1 MTSFVSF
8 YYQLRII
15 LQMTALL
22 FLCFGKTIQ
31 QLTGFLE
38 SECEVALTWFDENK
52 MIVNPGKFQGMIM
65 DKRKQDHTKEI
76 FRIGSK
82 EIIKLY
88 FK

>member
-1 MTSFVSF
+1 MTFFVSF

-15 LQMTALL
+15 LQMTALF

-52 MIVNPGKFQGMIM
+52 MIVNRGKFQRMIM